1 MALGPED
8 LALIGQEMVPVEKET
23 ERDKKLA
30 QKSQKN
36 EKAQDQFQAPAPQ
49 RPAGSPLDQ
58 MYLKNN
64 PGTKQN
70 DENSEK
76 EKGQRNDQLSM
87 VPNGPP
93 VSYGP
98 SGSPQAP
105 LFTPEQIGSTRPR
118 NSSSLLPWSGESFAS
133 GDLSRLQSFFQGLLP
148 GFDQSRRSTA

>member
-1 MALGPED
+1 MAPGPED

-23 ERDKKLA
+23 ERDRKPD

-36 EKAQDQFQAPAPQ
+36 ERFRNQFQTPAPQ
-49 RPAGSPLDQ
+49 RPVGSPLDQ
-58 MYLKNN
+58 MYLKNS

-76 EKGQRNDQLSM
+76 KKGQRNDQLSM
-87 VPNGPP
+87 APNGPP

-105 LFTPEQIGSTRPR
+105 LFTPEQIGSTR
-118 NSSSLLPWSGESFAS
+118 SKKFIIAFALVR
-133 GDLSRLQSFFQGLLP
+133 GVICKW
-148 GFDQSRRSTA
+148 